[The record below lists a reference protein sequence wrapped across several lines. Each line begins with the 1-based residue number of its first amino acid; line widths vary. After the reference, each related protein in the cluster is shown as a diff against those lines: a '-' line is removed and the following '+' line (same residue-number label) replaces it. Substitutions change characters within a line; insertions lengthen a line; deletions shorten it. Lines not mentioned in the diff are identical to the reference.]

1 MANLLDPIK
10 IGPMEVTNRIVAGP
24 MMSYTDV
31 DGYVTQKALDLYEE
45 RAAGGSGLVHVE
57 ASAVRKDGRP
67 FEQFGLWHDRF
78 LPGLEKL
85 AKSIHRGGAKASMQL
100 LHSGRQS
107 SAALNKVQVLAPSA
121 KTPPWAQQ
129 KPKVMS
135 TEECENIIDAYAAAA
150 LRCKQAGFDCILF
163 HGTHGF
169 LPQQFMS
176 PFTNVDR
183 TDRFAGPTGFVTE
196 LVKKTRAA
204 VGPGMAITF
213 RIPGSEHL
221 GDRGLTTKMMAE
233 VIAPALVDAG
243 VDGLDV
249 TAGMW
254 LRFDVIIPSIYY
266 PNACL
271 VPYAE
276 IIKKAVSVPV
286 AGGGRVNSFKVA
298 QELVDSDRL
307 DLVFLGRQIFAD
319 PQFAKKSLEGRPDE
333 IKKCLACDGCMTP
346 TLPLA
351 GPICT
356 VNPLLGRE
364 KTFPMT
370 PVAKSKKV
378 LVVGGGVGGME
389 AARVAALRGHEVTL
403 CEQTSRLGG
412 QVNLA
417 VAIRHVQTNEL
428 SRYAKQISRWLKEQK
443 NIKIEMDKTVTLE
456 TIKEMRPDAVLVA
469 TGSSPLI
476 PEVPGIDKP
485 IVMTKDDALRNHSK
499 IGNRVVILGGK
510 RSAEIGVSYRK
521 EGKEVTILSEEG
533 TDLIGAAP
541 YIKGFRIYALG
552 RMIFH
557 SGATILP
564 DVKIEE
570 ITDSG
575 VKYQDQDGNAH
586 SIDADTVVLAL
597 GREPNAGLVEELGP
611 FVIGELDSELIEIGD
626 CVTPLDQLSAIH
638 DGFFAAYG
646 IGDPEGRIRAQLAK
660 NEREAGLQTV
670 IPAPGIDLATDIPL
684 VMGMPPM
691 DPGEDLKSDWD
702 PNSPVYEEI
711 LAPHPQAD

>member
-1 MANLLDPIK
+1 
-10 IGPMEVTNRIVAGP
+10 MEVKNRIVAGP
-24 MMSYTDV
+24 MMSYTDIE
-31 DGYVTQKALDLYEE
+31 GYVTQKTLDLYEE

-57 ASAVRKDGRP
+57 ASAVRRDGRP

-85 AKSIHRGGAKASMQL
+85 AGAIHSGGAKASMQL

-107 SAALNKVQVLAPSA
+107 SAALNKTPVLAPSA

-135 TEECENIIDAYAAAA
+135 TEECENVIDAYAAAA
-150 LRCKQAGFDCILF
+150 LRCKQAGFDCVLF

-176 PFTNVDR
+176 PWTNVDR

-196 LVKKTRAA
+196 LVKKTREV
-204 VGPGMAITF
+204 VGPDMALTF

-221 GDRGLTTKMMAE
+221 GDHGITTKLMAE

-243 VDGLDV
+243 IDSLDV

-266 PNACL
+266 PNASL

-276 IIKKAVSVPV
+276 IIKKAVNIPV
-286 AGGGRVNSFKVA
+286 AGGGKVNSFKLA
-298 QELVDSDRL
+298 QELVETERL

-319 PQFAKKSLEGRPDE
+319 PEFAKKSLEGRYDE
-333 IKKCLACDGCMTP
+333 IRKCIACEGCLTP

-356 VNPLLGRE
+356 INPLLGRE
-364 KTFPMT
+364 KKLPMT
-370 PVAKSKKV
+370 QAEKPKKV
-378 LVVGGGVGGME
+378 LIVGGGVGGME
-389 AARVAALRGHEVTL
+389 AARVAALRGHEVHL
-403 CEQTSRLGG
+403 CEQTGRLGG

-428 SRYAKQISRWLKEQK
+428 SRYAKQLSGWIKELK
-443 NIKIEMDKTVTLE
+443 NINIEMNKTVTLE
-456 TIKEMRPDAVLVA
+456 TLKEMRPDAVLVA
-469 TGSSPLI
+469 TGSSSLI
-476 PEVPGIDKP
+476 PDIPGVDKP
-485 IVMTKDDALRNHSK
+485 IVMTKDFALTNHSK
-499 IGNRVVILGGK
+499 IGDRVVILGGS
-510 RSAEIGVSYRK
+510 RSAEIAVSYRK
-521 EGKEVTILSEEG
+521 EGKEVTILSEGGME
-533 TDLIGAAP
+533 TIGAAP
-541 YIKGFRIYALG
+541 YIKGLRAFALG

-557 SGATILP
+557 SGSTILP
-564 DVKIEE
+564 DVKIQE
-570 ITDSG
+570 ITDNG
-575 VKYQDQDGNAH
+575 VNYQDAEGNAH
-586 SIDADTVVLAL
+586 SVDADTVILAL
-597 GREPNAGLVEELGP
+597 GRKSNTELAEALRP
-611 FVIGELDSELIEIGD
+611 FVMSELDSELIEIGD
-626 CVTPLDQLSAIH
+626 CVTPLDQLGAIH

-646 IGDPEGRIRAQLAK
+646 IGDSKGRELALLAK
-660 NEREAGLQTV
+660 VEREAGIQTLLPSHGLDFV
-670 IPAPGIDLATDIPL
+670 TDISL

-691 DPGEDLKSDWD
+691 EPGEDLKPDWD
-702 PNSPVYEEI
+702 PNSPALEGI